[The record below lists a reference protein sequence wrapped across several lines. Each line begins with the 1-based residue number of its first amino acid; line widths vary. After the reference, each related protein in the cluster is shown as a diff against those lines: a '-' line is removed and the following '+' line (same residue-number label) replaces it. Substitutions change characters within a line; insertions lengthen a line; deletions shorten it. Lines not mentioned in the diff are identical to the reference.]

1 MAEKVKTKARLKDL
15 YNSKIRKELKD
26 ELKLSSVMEVPV
38 LKKIVVNVGAGAA
51 VTNPKVIDSVVEELA
66 AITGQAPVRTRAKTA
81 ISNFKLRENMP
92 IGVMVT
98 LRGDVMYEFLDRLVN
113 IALPRVRDFNGL
125 SPKSFDSKGN
135 YSLGVKEQIIFPEIN
150 FDSVDNIHGMDITLV
165 IQSRAIEHSAKLL
178 EKFNFP
184 IKKKQEK
191 AEK

>member
-1 MAEKVKTKARLKDL
+1 MAEKVKTKARLKEL
-15 YNSKIRKELKD
+15 YSTKIKKELKE

-51 VTNPKVIDSVVEELA
+51 VTNPKVIDTVVAEIG
-66 AITGQAPVRTRAKTA
+66 AITGQAPVRTRAKVA

-98 LRGDVMYEFLDRLVN
+98 LRGDIMYEFLDRLIN

-125 SPKSFDSKGN
+125 SAKSFDSMGN
-135 YSLGVKEQIIFPEIN
+135 YSLGIKEQIIFPEIN

-165 IQSRAIEHSAKLL
+165 IQSKGSEHSALLL

-184 IKKKQEK
+184 IRKKQEK
-191 AEK
+191 